1 MKFFI
6 LFRGFLKYVYNNITE
21 EMIKIKENC
30 FVNQTS
36 YNDCGLAC
44 LSMIFK
50 SYGLKAELKDLK
62 EEFAVKDK
70 MISVYD
76 LIKISSKK
84 GIHAIGYKNV
94 SLEKTKPLCIAHVI
108 DNDRQHFVVL
118 IKVLKNKVLIADP
131 SRRIMY
137 VDKTSFLKKYTGIII
152 TFDSKESFI
161 NPIMRNKKIIFK
173 TVFLSIML
181 SLFSV
186 LFSFLL
192 PFVIN
197 LISDGKNSYFIISFA
212 FAFLLIGFLK
222 DIFNY
227 IKSSSSLKLQLF
239 IDKFITIPTIDKI
252 IDLPHLFYH
261 ENGPGELIAKI
272 NDLSYLKEAIFSF
285 VEVVILNA
293 LLIILTIIIV
303 FSSNFL
309 VGILTL
315 IFILMAYLINRSYV
329 FKNLGKVY
337 DLQYLNEKFSNKLT
351 SSFNFILTIKNLSK
365 ENFIKDKINA
375 SYNNVLQKYNEVTK
389 SYQRKELLMNLI
401 ITFFTILVLI
411 LLVLKINSLSE
422 ILFLFSLETMMINS
436 VLEINR
442 LLPLYADFKSVY
454 KRLNNIFETDVA
466 LKDSKKIDISKIV
479 IKNLKYDYNN
489 SPVLKN
495 VSLEIKKGDWVMV
508 TGPSGSGKSTLF
520 KLLTKQIEYYG
531 DSIFINERKISDL
544 DYSAIRNS
552 IVYVDQKI
560 RLINESIK
568 DNIFLGDSFDN
579 MVVATSEINSFL
591 KENSISYDYVIDNTS
606 SNISAGQ
613 AGKIAVAQA
622 LNTKCNVIIF
632 DETTSSMDVSTEE
645 KVLSNIKKNYKGK
658 TLILITHRKS
668 NIKFF
673 NKIISLKDGKIKKL
687 IGGKN
692 GKVNL

>member
-1 MKFFI
+1 
-6 LFRGFLKYVYNNITE
+6 
-21 EMIKIKENC
+21 MIKIKENC

-50 SYGLKAELKDLK
+50 SYGLKVDLKDLK
-62 EEFAVKDK
+62 EEFLVKDK
-70 MISVYD
+70 MVSVYD
-76 LIKISSKK
+76 LVKISSKK

-94 SLEKTKPLCIAHVI
+94 LLENVKPLCIAHVI

-118 IKVLKNKVLIADP
+118 IKVLKNRVLIADP

-137 VDKTSFLKKYTGIII
+137 VDKTSFLKKYTGVIIA
-152 TFDSKESFI
+152 FDRKESFI
-161 NPIMRNKKIIFK
+161 KPIIKNKKIIFK
-173 TVFLSIML
+173 TIFLSIIL

-197 LISDGKNSYFIISFA
+197 LISDGKSSYFIISFI
-212 FAFLLIGFLK
+212 FIFLFIGILK
-222 DIFNY
+222 DFLNY
-227 IKSSSSLKLQLF
+227 VKSSFSLKFQLF
-239 IDKFITIPTIDKI
+239 IDKFITIPTINKI

-285 VEVVILNA
+285 VEVVILNV
-293 LLIILTIIIV
+293 LLIIFTIVIV
-303 FSSNFL
+303 FCINFFI
-309 VGILTL
+309 GILTL
-315 IFILMAYLINRSYV
+315 IFILVTYLVNRFYV
-329 FKNLGKVY
+329 SKNLGKVY
-337 DLQYLNEKFSNKLT
+337 DLQYLNEKFTNKLT
-351 SSFNFILTIKNLSK
+351 GSFNFILTIKNLGK
-365 ENFIKDKINA
+365 ENFIKNKINT
-375 SYNNVLQKYNEVTK
+375 SYNNVLQKHKEVTK

-411 LLVLKINSLSE
+411 LLVLKSNSLSE
-422 ILFLFSLETMMINS
+422 ILLLFSLESMMINS
-436 VLEINR
+436 VLEVNR

-454 KRLNNIFETDVA
+454 IRLNNIFGKNAA
-466 LKDSKKIDISKIV
+466 LDNKEKINISKIT
-479 IKNLKYDYNN
+479 IKNLKYNYNN
-489 SPVLKN
+489 SPVLNN

-531 DSIFINERKISDL
+531 DSIFINEKKIGDL
-544 DYSAIRNS
+544 DFSVIRNS

-568 DNIFLGDSFDN
+568 DNIFLGDHFDN
-579 MVVATSEINSFL
+579 KIVKTSEINGFL
-591 KENSISYDYVIDNTS
+591 KENNISYDYVIDNTN

-613 AGKIAVAQA
+613 ASKIAVAQA
-622 LNTKCNVIIF
+622 LNTKRNIIIF
-632 DETTSSMDVSTEE
+632 DETTSSMDVLTEE
-645 KVLSNIKKNYKGK
+645 KILNNIKKNYKDK

-668 NIKFF
+668 NVKFF
-673 NKIISLKDGKIKKL
+673 NKIITLKDGKIK
-687 IGGKN
+687 N
-692 GKVNL
+692 